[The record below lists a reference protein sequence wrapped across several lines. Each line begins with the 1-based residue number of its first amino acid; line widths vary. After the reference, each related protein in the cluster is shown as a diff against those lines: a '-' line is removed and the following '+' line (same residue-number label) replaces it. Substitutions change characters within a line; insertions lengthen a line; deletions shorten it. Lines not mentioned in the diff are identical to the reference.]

1 MLTDF
6 KTHIDAAFPFLK
18 EKKLVVACS
27 GGMDS
32 TVLAHLCAK
41 SKVDMVLAHCN
52 FKLRGNE
59 SDADAIFVQQ
69 LAEKLQ
75 VECFTITFNTLEEAK
90 KQRGSVQMIA
100 RKLRYNWFEVILKE
114 HKHDFILTAH
124 HADDA
129 LETMLINL
137 SRGTGIDG
145 LVGIPE
151 INGKVVRPLLP
162 FSRQQIKN
170 YAQHEKLSW
179 REDSSNSDTKY
190 IRNKIRKE
198 IVPKMK
204 ELHPTFLENTLRT
217 QQNLF
222 NSKLLL
228 AQSIREKKEQIFH
241 DTGKYIQIGI
251 SDLRKLE
258 PLHAHLYAL
267 FQTYGF
273 SESDEIEK
281 LMCAISGKELH
292 SRTHRLLKDRE
303 NLLLQEKQVPRASVF
318 VLDDKAMKIEAPVGL
333 LFESTEKLEETS
345 KNVVHI
351 DKEKLN
357 YPLTLRKWR
366 KGDYFYPAGMHGK
379 KKLSKFF
386 KDEKMDVFSKERQWL
401 LCSTDE
407 IVWVIGKRL
416 DERFKVEPTTTQILK
431 VTFSL

>member
-6 KTHIDAAFPFLK
+6 KTHIDTAFPFLK

-52 FKLRGNE
+52 FKLRGKE

-69 LAEKLQ
+69 LAEMLQ

-100 RKLRYNWFEVILKE
+100 RKLRYNWFEGILKE

-333 LFESTEKLEETS
+333 LF
-345 KNVVHI
+345 
-351 DKEKLN
+351 
-357 YPLTLRKWR
+357 
-366 KGDYFYPAGMHGK
+366 
-379 KKLSKFF
+379 
-386 KDEKMDVFSKERQWL
+386 
-401 LCSTDE
+401 
-407 IVWVIGKRL
+407 
-416 DERFKVEPTTTQILK
+416 
-431 VTFSL
+431 